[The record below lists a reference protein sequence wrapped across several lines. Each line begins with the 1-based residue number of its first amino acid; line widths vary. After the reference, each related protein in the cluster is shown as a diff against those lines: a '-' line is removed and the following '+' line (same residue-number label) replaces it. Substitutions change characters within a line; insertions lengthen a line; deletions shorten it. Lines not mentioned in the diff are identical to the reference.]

1 MVPPHEAWT
10 LLEAAG
16 WEVEAA
22 YGGWGREA
30 VSAERRKLVLVA
42 RPAARD

>member
-1 MVPPHEAWT
+1 MVPPHEADS

-16 WEVEAA
+16 WHVDAA

-42 RPAARD
+42 RPTARG